1 MIDEIAVEHCEAFH
15 MGVYFLFWSHSI
27 TVVPKFGVLT
37 KYISGSFLECSSIY
51 M

>member
-1 MIDEIAVEHCEAFH
+1 
-15 MGVYFLFWSHSI
+15 MGVYFLFWSHSSI

-37 KYISGSFLECSSIY
+37 KYISESFLECDSIY